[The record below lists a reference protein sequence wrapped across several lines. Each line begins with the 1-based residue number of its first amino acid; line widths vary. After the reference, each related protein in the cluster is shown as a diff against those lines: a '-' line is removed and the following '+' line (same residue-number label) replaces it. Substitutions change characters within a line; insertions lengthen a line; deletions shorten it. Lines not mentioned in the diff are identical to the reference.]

1 MNIFKHYSN
10 RLNRCVKAC
19 CADYKQFLVNPDVD
33 FSRKSPLTFAIVAGI
48 PFQLHTDS
56 VNNTLPLLE
65 GMPSVSSAAVSM
77 ARAKINF
84 GFYKAVFDSFNK
96 KTAQDCP
103 YHGYRIACI
112 DGSEVSVSPYKGNN
126 AENEFPDTMARSKKG
141 GHRHYFH
148 LNAAYN
154 PCERTFIGA
163 VIQPGSQKNEDA
175 ALLELCSLLSLQDII
190 VSDRGYE
197 SLITFYLLAKEGRK
211 FVIRIKDESSSTSI
225 LKHYPTPNTEEYD
238 IDFNVILTS
247 KNNTYVKNHWDTYKY
262 ISSYKKCG
270 LFSEEVTEL
279 PLNLRVVRY
288 KAVSEGVESFITVI
302 TNLSREEFTAQQIAE
317 IYGLRWREEVGF
329 RGIKEELG
337 LNKMHSRNPETVK
350 GEIYAKMTMFN
361 LASRI
366 RNALDKKEKKR
377 KHIHHPS
384 FSLICTI
391 VKKFAF
397 SKRIPKDIDEK
408 ILRHTIPERPG
419 RQDLRKKKS

>member
-1 MNIFKHYSN
+1 
-10 RLNRCVKAC
+10 
-19 CADYKQFLVNPDVD
+19 
-33 FSRKSPLTFAIVAGI
+33 
-48 PFQLHTDS
+48 
-56 VNNTLPLLE
+56 
-65 GMPSVSSAAVSM
+65 
-77 ARAKINF
+77 
-84 GFYKAVFDSFNK
+84 
-96 KTAQDCP
+96 
-103 YHGYRIACI
+103 
-112 DGSEVSVSPYKGNN
+112 
-126 AENEFPDTMARSKKG
+126 
-141 GHRHYFH
+141 
-148 LNAAYN
+148 
-154 PCERTFIGA
+154 
-163 VIQPGSQKNEDA
+163 
-175 ALLELCSLLSLQDII
+175 

-225 LKHYPTPNTEEYD
+225 LKHYPTPDTEEYD

-377 KHIHHPS
+377 KYIHHPS

-397 SKRIPKDIDEK
+397 SKKIPKDIDEK

-419 RQDLRKKKS
+419 RQDLRKKKKS